1 MNRFLSTLKNDFRLL
16 SRHNLVSAAIFIT
29 ILWVIMLYLIVL
41 YESMTTAF
49 MIPLLLFEDTA
60 TIGFFFM
67 AGLILFEKDQGVL
80 QGIATTPQKPAEYI
94 TSKVLSL
101 SLLSVVSG
109 MIYAIAGVVMNR
121 IFLPNSS
128 GIPLLWAS
136 LGLLM
141 ISVFYCFI
149 GYASVSKFQNVN
161 KYILVGS
168 LYFLV
173 LNVPLL
179 GFFGVVDGWWLY
191 LFPTQ
196 PYLLLM
202 MTTNRLVPLEMWQ
215 YVYSISYG
223 LVCIIVAWY
232 FARRAYRMNME
243 WTGEEMRKLQ
253 ALLAMDIKTIWR
265 ENFIVIGLCLP
276 FLFAVLLRYIVP
288 FIESRIGLVH
298 ALSGYY
304 PSMIGLFVL
313 VMPPFMIGLAGAF
326 LMLDDYDQGALR
338 AISVTPVSVPYYI
351 TYRLGL
357 LAVLAF
363 FATLISIPLTGLIEF
378 KISILPLVLMTSM
391 FVPLLALFIA
401 DFANNKV
408 EGFAVMKASGFFLM
422 APMAANFIDSAWKY
436 AFGIFPT
443 FWSTH
448 GFVLAV
454 DGDPLVWVYIIIGFA
469 VQGLTLLLLVK
480 KFERKFQIV

>member
-1 MNRFLSTLKNDFRLL
+1 
-16 SRHNLVSAAIFIT
+16 
-29 ILWVIMLYLIVL
+29 
-41 YESMTTAF
+41 
-49 MIPLLLFEDTA
+49 
-60 TIGFFFM
+60 
-67 AGLILFEKDQGVL
+67 
-80 QGIATTPQKPAEYI
+80 
-94 TSKVLSL
+94 
-101 SLLSVVSG
+101 
-109 MIYAIAGVVMNR
+109 
-121 IFLPNSS
+121 
-128 GIPLLWAS
+128 
-136 LGLLM
+136 
-141 ISVFYCFI
+141 
-149 GYASVSKFQNVN
+149 
-161 KYILVGS
+161 
-168 LYFLV
+168 
-173 LNVPLL
+173 
-179 GFFGVVDGWWLY
+179 
-191 LFPTQ
+191 
-196 PYLLLM
+196 
-202 MTTNRLVPLEMWQ
+202 
-215 YVYSISYG
+215 
-223 LVCIIVAWY
+223 
-232 FARRAYRMNME
+232 
-243 WTGEEMRKLQ
+243 
-253 ALLAMDIKTIWR
+253 MDIKTIWR